1 MPLGCAG
8 HRSQRASPDVT
19 ATTSVSAET
28 MRPDQ
33 VYSPDLAA
41 ALPGPD
47 WLRAVRVDA
56 AARAAD
62 TPLPSFEAE
71 EWRYSP
77 IADFSPERFAPA
89 AERPSG
95 SRAGIDIGDVAAAIV
110 TVDGFVVDRHVRE
123 HRLEVASAAELDE
136 AVGFAGAIDVFGD
149 ANVAFGP
156 DPVVVRVPAGVDIAD
171 PIVIT
176 HYVTGD
182 GVAVFPRLRVEVGA
196 DASVR
201 IVEVFRSDDVSSL
214 VVPVTEI
221 SAAPASRVG
230 YQNVQELGPRV
241 WQLGTLAADVAGQ
254 ATFTGGIVALGGGY
268 ARLRTDCRLV
278 GRGATGDLFAAYYG
292 DRDQTL
298 DFRTFQEHRDRDT
311 TSNLVFKGVLDDHS
325 TSIYTGLIRV
335 AAAAAGTNAF
345 QTNRNIK
352 LSEHAW
358 AESVPNLEI
367 ENNDVRC
374 SHASTVSPVD
384 PEQRFY
390 LESRGIPTF
399 VAERLMVEGFFREVI
414 ARLPVPELAGHL
426 EAAIAS
432 KLDARTTTGGNHG

>member
-1 MPLGCAG
+1 M
-8 HRSQRASPDVT
+8 T
-19 ATTSVSAET
+19 VSADF
-28 MRPDQ
+28 MRPDK
-33 VYSPDLAA
+33 VYSTDLAA
-41 ALPGPD
+41 SLPGPD

-62 TPLPSFEAE
+62 RPLPSFEAE

-95 SRAGIDIGDVAAAIV
+95 SRAGIDIGAAAATIV
-110 TVDGFVVDRHVRE
+110 TVDGFVVDLEVRAPK
-123 HRLEVASAAELDE
+123 LQVASAASLDE
-136 AVGFAGAIDVFGD
+136 AVGFADGIDVFGD
-149 ANVAFGP
+149 ANAAFGP
-156 DPVVVRVPAGVDIAD
+156 DPIVVRVPAGVDIEE

-176 HYVTGD
+176 HHVVGD

-221 SAAPASRVG
+221 AAGPASRVG

-241 WQLGTLAADVAGQ
+241 WQLATLAADVDGQ
-254 ATFTGGIVALGGGY
+254 ATFTGGIVAIGGGY
-268 ARLRTDCRLV
+268 ARLRTDCRLN

-292 DRDQTL
+292 DGDQTL
-298 DFRTFQEHRDRDT
+298 DFRTFQEHRARDT

-335 AAAAAGTNAF
+335 APVAAGTNAF

-414 ARLPVPELAGHL
+414 GHLPVPELMDHL
-426 EAAIAS
+426 EAEIAG
-432 KLDARTTTGGNHG
+432 KLDARTTTGDDDV